1 VHGKARTRLLA
12 VPIEE
17 NWALIYNELG
27 VYLGERRGT
36 PCDDL

>member
-1 VHGKARTRLLA
+1 
-12 VPIEE
+12 VPLQD

-27 VYLGERRGT
+27 VYRGAPLGT